1 MRLALV
7 TIVGGLAFV
16 APQWQPQTSGVT
28 TTLRGVSAVSDRTA
42 WASGAGGTIL
52 RTDDSGATWRQLTI
66 PGSARL
72 DFRDVDGVGDRVAY
86 ALSIGNGESSRI
98 YKTIDAGASWSLQFT
113 NRDPKAFFDAMAF
126 WNADRGIAFSDSI
139 DGQLVILRTDNG
151 GKSWDRVTPDGLP
164 PALENEGA
172 FAASGTNIA
181 VYGDDHVWIG
191 TGAAAVSRVLRST
204 DRGRTWTAAA
214 TPLHAGPS
222 AGIFSVAFRDALRG
236 IVVGGDY
243 KLENDANDNAAITSD
258 GGRTWTLIR
267 GLSGFRSVVRYLPGA
282 KTSTI
287 LAVGPN
293 GADYSTDN
301 GKTWLR
307 IEGPGFHTFSFAPS
321 GRFGWAAGAEGR
333 IARLAALITDE
344 PERLRLG
351 QLDR

>member
-1 MRLALV
+1 MKPALV
-7 TIVGGLAFV
+7 IIVSGLAF
-16 APQWQPQTSGVT
+16 ATPQWQPQTSGVT
-28 TTLRGVSAVSDRTA
+28 TTLRGVSAVSDRIV
-42 WASGAGGTIL
+42 WVSGARGTIL
-52 RTDDSGATWRQLTI
+52 RTDDGGATWRALTI
-66 PGSARL
+66 SDSEKL
-72 DFRDVDGVGDRVAY
+72 DFRDVDGVSDRVAY

-98 YKTIDAGASWSLQFT
+98 YKTTDAGATWSLQFT

-126 WNADRGIAFSDSI
+126 WNADRGIAFSDSV

-151 GKSWDRVTPDGLP
+151 GQTWNRVAADGLP

-172 FAASGTNIA
+172 FAASGTNVA
-181 VYGDDHVWIG
+181 MYGDDHVWIG

-222 AGIFSVAFRDALRG
+222 AGIFSVAFRDALHG

-243 KLENDANDNAAITSD
+243 KLEDEANDNAAVTSD
-258 GGRTWTLIR
+258 GGRTSTLIR

-287 LAVGPN
+287 LAVGPRS
-293 GADYSTDN
+293 ADYSTDD

-307 IEGPGFHTFSFAPS
+307 IQGPGFHTFSFAPD
-321 GRFGWAAGAEGR
+321 GRAGWGAGGEGR
-333 IARLAALITDE
+333 IARLAT
-344 PERLRLG
+344 
-351 QLDR
+351 LDLAR